1 MALTIQDPART
12 AIAAAICGLADAG
25 AGPATIQ
32 IGTASFA
39 SILATFTCSDPAYTP
54 GAAGVQTLDVTPA
67 LSVNASASGTAAVWR
82 LRDSNS
88 ADVFTGNVAATA
100 DGSDLTLTTN
110 ARNAACSAV
119 NTAIGTS
126 GHIQIAT
133 DSTFTTVLAT
143 LPLSA
148 TAFGAPATGAMTLNG
163 TPQANATN
171 AGVAGAFRF
180 RTSGNVEIY
189 RGVVTGT
196 GGGGD
201 LEFSNTTFGVGS
213 TITINTYTYTHPAT
227 SASSIG
233 VMVFAG
239 GVAITSGETI
249 EISSGSFTTP

>member
-1 MALTIQDPART
+1 MSLTLQDPVRT
-12 AIAAAICGLADAG
+12 AVASAICSLADAG
-25 AGPATIQ
+25 AGPGIIQ
-32 IGTASFA
+32 IGTSAFS
-39 SILATFTCSDPAYTP
+39 SILAVFTLSDPAYTP

-67 LSVNASASGTAAVWR
+67 LSVNAAASGTAAVWR

-88 ADVFTGNVAATA
+88 ADVFNGNVAATA
-100 DGSDLTLTTN
+100 DGSDLTLSTN

-133 DSTFTTVLAT
+133 DSTFTTILAT
-143 LPLSA
+143 LTLSA
-148 TAFGAPATGAMTLNG
+148 TAFGPPAAGAMTLNG
-163 TPQANATN
+163 TPQVNATG

-189 RGVVTGT
+189 RGTVTAT

-213 TITINTYTYTHPAT
+213 TITINSYTYTHPAT
-227 SASSIG
+227 SASSVG

-249 EISSGSFTTP
+249 EIASGQFQQP